1 MGYLMILI
9 IVIFAVYYV
18 VNDKKGKLEVFKRY
32 HGEEKGI
39 VTAIDD
45 IRCFFD
51 MREEDEYT
59 LDDQT
64 WYDLNMDEVFRKIDR
79 SSSSVGEAILYSML
93 RNPLS
98 NKEEIIERG
107 ENIEAINNDIDL
119 RAKLKLIFFNLGYDK
134 KNRFMEMIESERERE
149 PNKSKYIIYNI
160 LGKVMPIAFLLLS
173 IFLQRPEFL
182 AALALNMWINLFI
195 AEKERKNVS
204 AGGLIY
210 LNRIL
215 DAAEKISKLK
225 GESIVNE
232 EEIKKVMKEL
242 QGVASKIRI
251 IHIFTMY
258 GGVLEIFSVPFLT
271 VESAYYG
278 VINELDDKKE
288 SILKLYELLG
298 EIEAY
303 ISIGGFIEA
312 KEEYITKP
320 VFKNQVT
327 INIVNG
333 IHPLLEEPV
342 ANTIHL
348 NKKGMVLTGSN
359 MSGKS
364 TFLRMVGVN
373 IILAQVF
380 DLVLAEKY
388 EGSIFNIVTS
398 ISPKDDVNAGK
409 SYYMA
414 EVEGILRIIEALK
427 KEVPVFCMI
436 DEIFRGT
443 NPIERVASSTAI
455 LEYINK
461 YNAITFVATHDRELT
476 DMLKDKYEFR
486 YFTENI
492 DKKNGM
498 TFDYKIKNGI
508 SKTRNAIKVLE
519 YVGYP
524 KEITEYSKEYAK
536 ELDKIS

>member
-79 SSSSVGEAILYSML
+79 SYSSVGEAILYSML
-93 RNPLS
+93 RNPLI

-107 ENIEAINNDIDL
+107 KNIEAINNDIDL

-134 KNRFMEMIESERERE
+134 KNRFIEMIESERE

-160 LGKVMPIAFLLLS
+160 LGKAMPITFLLLS

-210 LNRIL
+210 LNKML

-225 GESIVNE
+225 GESIVNN
-232 EEIKKVMKEL
+232 EEIKKVMKGL
-242 QGVASKIRI
+242 QGVVSKISI

-258 GGVLEIFSVPFLT
+258 GGFLEIFSVPFLT

-278 VINELDDKKE
+278 VINELNDKKE

-303 ISIGGFIEA
+303 ISICGVKEA

-414 EVEGILRIIEALK
+414 EVEGVLRIIEALK

-443 NPIERVASSTAI
+443 NPIERVASSAAI
-455 LEYINK
+455 LEYINR

-476 DMLKDKYEFR
+476 DMLKDKYE
-486 YFTENI
+486 YFAENV

>member
-1 MGYLMILI
+1 MGYLIILI
-9 IVIFAVYYV
+9 IVVFAVYYV

-32 HGEEKGI
+32 HGEEKRI

-79 SSSSVGEAILYSML
+79 SYSSVGEAILYSML
-93 RNPLS
+93 RNPLI
-98 NKEEIIERG
+98 NKEEIVERG
-107 ENIEAINNDIDL
+107 KNIEAIKNDIDL

-134 KNRFMEMIESERERE
+134 KNRFIEMIESERK

-160 LGKVMPIAFLLLS
+160 LGKVMPITFLLLS

-204 AGGLIY
+204 TGGLIY
-210 LNRIL
+210 LNRML
-215 DAAEKISKLK
+215 DAAEKIGKLK
-225 GESIVNE
+225 GESIVNN
-232 EEIKKVMKEL
+232 EEIKKVMKGL
-242 QGVASKIRI
+242 QGVVSKISI

-258 GGVLEIFSVPFLT
+258 GGFLEIFSVPFLT

-278 VINELDDKKE
+278 VINELNDKKE
-288 SILKLYELLG
+288 GILKLYELLG

-303 ISIGGFIEA
+303 ISICGFIEA

-320 VFKNQVT
+320 VFKNQVN

-414 EVEGILRIIEALK
+414 EVEGILRIIEALR

-443 NPIERVASSTAI
+443 NPIERVASSAAI
-455 LEYINK
+455 LEYINR

-486 YFTENI
+486 YFAENV

-536 ELDKIS
+536 ELDKII

>member
-1 MGYLMILI
+1 MGYLIILI
-9 IVIFAVYYV
+9 IVVFAVYYV

-32 HGEEKGI
+32 NEEEKGI
-39 VTAIDD
+39 VNSIGD

-51 MREEDEYT
+51 MRDEGEYT

-64 WYDLNMDEVFRKIDR
+64 WYDLNMDEVYRKIDR
-79 SSSSVGEAILYSML
+79 SYSSVGESVLYSML
-93 RNPLS
+93 RNPLT

-107 ENIEAINNDIDL
+107 KKIEAINDDIDL

-134 KNRFMEMIESERERE
+134 KNRFIEMIESEKE
-149 PNKSKYIIYNI
+149 PSKAKYIIYNI
-160 LGKVMPIAFLLLS
+160 MGKAIPIALILLS
-173 IFLQRPEFL
+173 IFLQKPEFL
-182 AALALNMWINLFI
+182 AALAFNMWINLFI
-195 AEKERKNVS
+195 AERERKNVS

-210 LNRIL
+210 LNRML
-215 DAAEKISKLK
+215 EAAAKVSKLK
-225 GESIVNE
+225 GDSIVNK
-232 EEIKKVMKEL
+232 EEIKNIVKEL
-242 QGVASKIRI
+242 QGIASKIKL

-258 GGVLEIFSVPFLT
+258 GGVLEVFSVPFLT

-303 ISIGGFIEA
+303 ISIGGFKEA
-312 KEEYITKP
+312 KEEYISKP
-320 VFKNQVT
+320 VFKNEIT

-333 IHPLLEEPV
+333 VHPLLEEPV

-348 NKKGMVLTGSN
+348 DKKGMVLTGSN

-373 IILAQVF
+373 IVLAQVF
-380 DLVLAEKY
+380 DLVLAETY

-427 KEVPVFCMI
+427 KDVPVFCVI

-443 NPIERVASSTAI
+443 NPVERVAASAAI

-486 YFTENI
+486 YFAENV
-492 DKKNGM
+492 DRKKGM
-498 TFDYKIKNGI
+498 TFDYKMKKGI

-524 KEITEYSKEYAK
+524 KEITDYSKEYAK